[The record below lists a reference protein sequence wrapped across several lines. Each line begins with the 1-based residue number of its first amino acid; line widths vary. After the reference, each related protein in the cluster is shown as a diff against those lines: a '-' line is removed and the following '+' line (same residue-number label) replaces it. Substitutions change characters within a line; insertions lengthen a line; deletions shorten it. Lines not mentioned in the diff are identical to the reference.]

1 MGHQKHK
8 QPRKTQIKLNF
19 ITIENFCAK
28 HDTIKKVKRQPKEWV
43 KIFANRVSNKGFAA
57 RLDYKNTYNSVKRQT
72 IQVKNGQG
80 SE

>member
-28 HDTIKKVKRQPKEWV
+28 HDTIKKVKRQPRKQ
-43 KIFANRVSNKGFAA
+43 KIILANHTFDTNLAENKI
-57 RLDYKNTYNSVKRQT
+57 TYTTQQQKDN
-72 IQVKNGQG
+72 
-80 SE
+80 